1 MCKTQNDFLN
11 ALLSFHN
18 NKDELIVESGS
29 RLVDKKNPGAHQTV
43 EFQTRVKW
51 MTALV
56 KHTSMTKRLKNLQ
69 ANFECVYTKILN
81 SYFQKF
87 NFRGRSD

>member
-1 MCKTQNDFLN
+1 MCKTQYDFLN
-11 ALLSFHN
+11 AVLSFHN
-18 NKDELIVESGS
+18 NKDELIVESRSGC
-29 RLVDKKNPGAHQTV
+29 VDKKNLSAYQTI
-43 EFQTRVKW
+43 EFQTRAKS

-56 KHTSMTKRLKNLQ
+56 KHTSMTKRLKNLK
-69 ANFECVYTKILN
+69 ANFECIYRKLLN